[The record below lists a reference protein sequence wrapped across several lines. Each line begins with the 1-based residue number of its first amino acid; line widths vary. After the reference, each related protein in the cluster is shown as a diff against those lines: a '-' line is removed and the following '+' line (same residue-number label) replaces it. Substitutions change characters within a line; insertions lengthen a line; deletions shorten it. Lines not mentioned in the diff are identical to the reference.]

1 MNEKKI
7 YCQFNEELSV
17 SELKKK
23 INPKNRNKH
32 PKEQIERLAK
42 ILLKNGVRHPIVIS
56 NLSGLITKGHGR
68 LEAAILNGWSSY
80 PVQFQ
85 DYENQEQEFADAI
98 ADNAIASWA
107 ELDLENIQV
116 DLKDLSS
123 DFDIDLMGIDSF
135 QLNPNFEPGSLDH
148 QGKLD
153 QRKQVSCPEC
163 HHVFTP

>member
-123 DFDIDLMGIDSF
+123 DFDIDLMGID
-135 QLNPNFEPGSLDH
+135 NFSLET
-148 QGKLD
+148 KNSISINEKFLD
-153 QRKQVSCPEC
+153 ENLETQNRCPSCDY
-163 HHVFTP
+163 VW